1 MKSTTTILVLS
12 LAIAGVASPLAHAD
26 GEGCTASQ
34 TRQSAIA
41 LRQAEDAEKSGRVK
55 DAYTAATRSIPA
67 IDCAVNGNTRRIG
80 LIERTSKRLGDEAEK
95 AGRYGE
101 AFDYYSA
108 PQRHGQANHNL
119 ADADRALLK
128 QVEAKPGDYK
138 LIFFAAGYFEHRGIR
153 TSVDQTRVIAKA
165 SGENALSVEA
175 KAFAG
180 SRQSLNELQKARE
193 WFEIAGDTGP
203 VKVRAVQRGD
213 ALLAHGAFSSVE
225 RAFQYYDFAGDQKK
239 RKSAQA
245 RARRLG
251 DEHAKTGQTRVA
263 AQFYILAGDNAKAAA
278 LEKKMDARDDKGE
291 AKRREQFKKDQKS
304 LEKELGL

>member
-108 PQRHGQANHNL
+108 PQRHG
-119 ADADRALLK
+119 
-128 QVEAKPGDYK
+128 KPTT
-138 LIFFAAGYFEHRGIR
+138 
-153 TSVDQTRVIAKA
+153 TSPTPT
-165 SGENALSVEA
+165 
-175 KAFAG
+175 
-180 SRQSLNELQKARE
+180 ARC
-193 WFEIAGDTGP
+193 
-203 VKVRAVQRGD
+203 
-213 ALLAHGAFSSVE
+213 
-225 RAFQYYDFAGDQKK
+225 
-239 RKSAQA
+239 
-245 RARRLG
+245 
-251 DEHAKTGQTRVA
+251 
-263 AQFYILAGDNAKAAA
+263 
-278 LEKKMDARDDKGE
+278 
-291 AKRREQFKKDQKS
+291 
-304 LEKELGL
+304 